1 MENVL
6 SQKERDT
13 LRRLAA
19 EYMEAAALP
28 VQKEKIALWKS
39 LNRSQMKRPMVVID
53 QLPWNEL
60 QCDELRLEI
69 ADPYWRNVEN
79 MLRQTLYKWRH
90 FPVDMVLDPFI
101 GIPKAYG
108 YTGYGLTVQQETL
121 GADDSTAKAYHFTN
135 ILKSME
141 DVKKI
146 TDCHMPYDAETTARF
161 AAQGEE
167 LFGDLAPVRLT
178 GHTFHIGIWDFVTQ
192 WMSVEDAYY
201 AFIDEPE
208 LLHAIMERMTEATL
222 TAIEDAN
229 RFGLHNDLAN
239 TCHCSYIYTDE
250 LLPDSGEGKGPY
262 SQNCWAFGLAQLFTS
277 LSPAQ
282 FEEFELPYVTR
293 LAEKFGMIY
302 YGCCDRLDDRLD
314 IVKRI
319 PHVRKVSCSP
329 WSDRE
334 HFAACIGPDLI
345 MSNKP
350 SPALLA
356 TDSFSEEEVRADL
369 RRTCEAAKNYNV
381 NLELILKDIS
391 TVRSDPAR
399 LTRWADIAMQV
410 AEEYA
415 R

>member
-1 MENVL
+1 METIL
-6 SQKERDT
+6 SQKERDC
-13 LRRLAA
+13 LRRLVAD
-19 EYMEAAALP
+19 YMEAATLT
-28 VQKEKIALWKS
+28 VQKEKIELWKA
-39 LNRSQMKRPMVVID
+39 LNRRQMQRPMVVID

-60 QCDELRLEI
+60 QCDELCLEI
-69 ADPYWRNVEN
+69 ADPYWRAVEN

-101 GIPKAYG
+101 GISKVYSN
-108 YTGYGLTVQQETL
+108 TGYGLDAQVETR
-121 GADDSTAKAYHFTN
+121 GVEDSTAKAQRFTN
-135 ILKSME
+135 ILKNLE

-146 TDCHMPYDAETTARF
+146 TDCRLTYNAEATERV
-161 AAQGEE
+161 AAQAEE
-167 LFGDLAPVRLT
+167 LFGDLAPVRLM
-178 GHTFHIGIWDFVTQ
+178 GHSFHIGIWDFVTQ

-201 AFIDEPE
+201 AFVDEPE

-222 TAIEDAN
+222 VAIEDAN
-229 RFGLHNDLAN
+229 RLGLHNDLAN

-250 LLPDSGEGKGPY
+250 LLPYSGEGKGPY

-293 LAEKFGMIY
+293 LAEKFGMLY
-302 YGCCDRLDDRLD
+302 YGCCDKLDDRLD
-314 IVKRI
+314 LVKRI

-329 WSDRE
+329 WSNRE
-334 HFAACIGPDLI
+334 HFAACLGPELI

-350 SPALLA
+350 TPALLA
-356 TDSFSEEEVRADL
+356 TDAFHEEEIRADL
-369 RRTCEAAKNYNV
+369 CRTCEAARRYNV
-381 NLELILKDIS
+381 NLELILKDVS
-391 TVRSDPAR
+391 TVRNDPAR

-410 AEEYA
+410 VEKYA